1 MILISILIPFFIAL
15 WVAMDAKKRGY
26 DQFKVF
32 LWFLGVWLILIVFL
46 PLYFILRSRIPPS
59 KKGTSR
65 ETHVCP
71 YCGRLYKG
79 NFSVCPYCG
88 SKLATITTI
97 VYTRDFSG
105 GHSIIIGIP
114 T

>member
-15 WVAMDAKKRGY
+15 WVAIDAKKRGY

-46 PLYFILRSRIPPS
+46 PLYFILRSRVPPS
-59 KKGTSR
+59 KKATSR
-65 ETHVCP
+65 ETSVCP

-79 NFSVCPYCG
+79 NFSVCPCCG
-88 SKLATITTI
+88 SKLE
-97 VYTRDFSG
+97 G
-105 GHSIIIGIP
+105 K
-114 T
+114 